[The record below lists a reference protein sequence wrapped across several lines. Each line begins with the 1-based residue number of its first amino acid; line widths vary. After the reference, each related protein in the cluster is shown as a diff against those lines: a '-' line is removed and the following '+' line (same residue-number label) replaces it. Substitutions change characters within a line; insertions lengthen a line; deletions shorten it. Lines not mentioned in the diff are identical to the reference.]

1 MNSSII
7 QLLVLA
13 GVAIFL
19 FIKLRSVLG
28 TRDGFEKPPL
38 PLDDARPRAK
48 RDFEVIEGGPDRD
61 ITDLVPEGSPA
72 AVALSAMKKA
82 EPGFSVGTFL
92 QGARGA
98 YEMILMAFD
107 KGELASI
114 KPFLAPDVF
123 ETFSEAVAQR
133 EKDGLRIES
142 TLSACAKWFC
152 KKQRLIRQAAKPIF
166 RCASLVRQRHS
177 CAMLRVRWLK
187 AARLPLKNSAI
198 SGHFRA
204 AWGRMIRTGFLAPPE
219 IDAWGLV
226 RLRNDPP
233 SPSSS

>member
-1 MNSSII
+1 MNSSMI

-61 ITDLVPEGSPA
+61 ITDLVADGSPSA
-72 AVALSAMKKA
+72 IALSAMKKA

-107 KGELASI
+107 KGEMDRI

-142 TLSACAKWFC
+142 TFIGLREMVLHEATFDPGSREADISVRFLGETTSLVRNKAGEVLEGSPTAV
-152 KKQRLIRQAAKPIF
+152 KKQRDIWTFSRRMGVDDPNWHL
-166 RCASLVRQRHS
+166 
-177 CAMLRVRWLK
+177 
-187 AARLPLKNSAI
+187 SA
-198 SGHFRA
+198 
-204 AWGRMIRTGFLAPPE
+204 TG
-219 IDAWGLV
+219 D
-226 RLRNDPP
+226 
-233 SPSSS
+233 